1 MFLTPYADADV
12 AALTTAGNDAD
23 LRSSFTAGD
32 DVGQDTFGR
41 KGAPASLPA
50 GRRQLS
56 AIAWPAGGVASG
68 PLLDNLATANVNTVI
83 LTAPA
88 SPVSYTPG
96 AVASTLTGPACP
108 CTCCL
113 PTAPSP
119 PCSGRKPPRR
129 ATAGAI
135 FRVSQQYIAETAMIA
150 AEQPGTLRPIV
161 VAPPRRWDPAR
172 RLASG
177 LLADTVQ
184 APWLRPSTT
193 GQLVTMPSEH
203 VYGQLTQSAA
213 GHELSAKLLRKVTKL
228 DRRIALLQSI
238 RLQPDPAL
246 KRAVFSIESAAW
258 RGKAVKRAWALLA
271 RTSQYVES
279 QLGRRSVFIRGG
291 ARHAT
296 YHVTF
301 GGKTSTVPVAIN
313 NGLPYQVRVGLVVK
327 ATNATVTGEPRSIT
341 IAPLSISSIKLTV
354 RVESNQGR
362 IRLSLVAPPHSALA
376 GHRLPAYPLIILVH
390 PTDFGTVALVIC
402 AAVLALFVI
411 GSAVRAIRHG
421 RGEPGRRLP
430 TRLPKPTRRSP
441 PDCPKGPNRP
451 LRPGPRHRRR
461 GQRGRRVGSRPVG
474 SRLMSPAGPTDGSR
488 AATPA
493 RTAWPN
499 SPSGRIAPP
508 DPLGTLAGD
517 GPIPERGFV
526 DLGNRPEHTDS
537 VGDDQSELTSAGP
550 PVNDQ
555 EPAAPSRRATE
566 ERR

>member
-1 MFLTPYADADV
+1 MMSGKTRS
-12 AALTTAGNDAD
+12 AARV
-23 LRSSFTAGD
+23 LR
-32 DVGQDTFGR
+32 
-41 KGAPASLPA
+41 PASRP
-50 GRRQLS
+50 GQRQLS

-96 AVASTLTGPACP
+96 AVASTLTGAG
-108 CTCCL
+108 L
-113 PTAPSP
+113 PLHVLLADRAITALLGSKAAT
-119 PCSGRKPPRR
+119 SR
-129 ATAGAI
+129 TAGAI
-135 FRVSQQYIAETAMIA
+135 FRVSQQYLAETAMIA

-354 RVESNQGR
+354 RVESNEGR

-421 RGEPGRRLP
+421 RGEPGPAAAHPPAQADPPEPSGLP
-430 TRLPKPTRRSP
+430 ETPEP
-441 PDCPKGPNRP
+441 PAAARPQAPPPGATGP
-451 LRPGPRHRRR
+451 PG
-461 GQRGRRVGSRPVG
+461 GQAEGRRW
-474 SRLMSPAGPTDGSR
+474 
-488 AATPA
+488 AAA
-493 RTAWPN
+493 
-499 SPSGRIAPP
+499 
-508 DPLGTLAGD
+508 
-517 GPIPERGFV
+517 
-526 DLGNRPEHTDS
+526 
-537 VGDDQSELTSAGP
+537 
-550 PVNDQ
+550 
-555 EPAAPSRRATE
+555 
-566 ERR
+566 